1 MPGFDRTGP
10 RGTGPMTGWGRG
22 LCATG
27 TVTQTGT
34 TVKET
39 TEEGAAAPADVAQAN
54 VNAPVYGLG
63 RGGIP
68 RGCGRGFG
76 GGRGRRCAASGRG
89 FGGGGR
95 GRF

>member
-10 RGTGPMTGWGRG
+10 RGMGSMTGWGRG

-27 TVTQTGT
+27 NPPQSVNER
-34 TVKET
+34 KENI
-39 TEEGAAAPADVAQAN
+39 EEGATGAPATVPAAG
-54 VNAPVYGLG
+54 YGLG
-63 RGGIP
+63 RGGMP

-76 GGRGRRCAASGRG
+76 GGRNRGFSAAGRG

-95 GRF
+95 GRGRF